1 MTAQLPETLRRHPLH
16 RLANWMTGGVYF
28 SFDTIVGAMEGR
40 IYDLTTA
47 NAHFE
52 AGLETVA
59 SISLDIT
66 SQLEA
71 ERAKN
76 KAQRQI
82 LDQIAAE
89 LTGHIDA
96 MQSGP
101 PTASALRAIRALT
114 KGPVL

>member
-1 MTAQLPETLRRHPLH
+1 MTARLPEALRQNLIH

-28 SFDTIVGAMEGR
+28 SFDTIIGAMENR
-40 IYDLTTA
+40 IHDLTTA
-47 NAHFE
+47 NSHFE

-76 KAQRQI
+76 KEQRQI

-89 LTGHIDA
+89 LTGHIGA

-101 PTASALRAIRALT
+101 PTSSALRAIRALT
-114 KGPVL
+114 KGPGL